1 MTLFS
6 RAITLVSMDVAGAS
20 PAPSAPDAGGDRRED
35 GAPGAERIQ
44 GADRRRL
51 IAEASALLEE
61 AGPEG
66 FSLRGLVKR
75 TGSSTQ
81 AVYTL
86 FGGKSGLLDA
96 VYADTCVKL
105 CAAVSAAALGGSG
118 PVAGVTAMI
127 MAYREFAMRHP
138 ALYSL
143 VFSRPIPAYRPS
155 RQSLAAASETKD
167 KLIAAVAAGR
177 AAGALGAAAA
187 AATDDELAERVW
199 TIAHGMV
206 SLERVCMLTSDTPAR
221 LEAAVTALLRN

>member
-6 RAITLVSMDVAGAS
+6 VTITLVSMDLGGTQAAS
-20 PAPSAPDAGGDRRED
+20 ARTRRED
-35 GAPGAERIQ
+35 GAPGGQVAQ

-66 FSLRGLVKR
+66 FSLRVLVKR

-86 FGGKSGLLDA
+86 FGGKNGLLDA
-96 VYADTCVKL
+96 VYADACLALSAT
-105 CAAVSAAALGGSG
+105 VSAAAGNGPG

-127 MAYREFAMRHP
+127 MAYREFAIEHP

-155 RQSLAAASETKD
+155 QQSLAAASETKD
-167 KLIAAVAAGR
+167 KLIAAVAVAR

-187 AATDDELAERVW
+187 AATNDELAERVW
-199 TIAHGMV
+199 TITHGMV
-206 SLERVCMLTSDTPAR
+206 SLERAWMLASDTPAR
-221 LEAAVTALLRN
+221 LEAAVTGLLSY

>member
-6 RAITLVSMDVAGAS
+6 VTITLVSMDLGGMQAAS
-20 PAPSAPDAGGDRRED
+20 ARARRED
-35 GAPGAERIQ
+35 EAPGGEVAQ

-66 FSLRGLVKR
+66 FSLRVLVKR

-86 FGGKSGLLDA
+86 FGGKNGLLDA
-96 VYADTCVKL
+96 VYADACLALSAT
-105 CAAVSAAALGGSG
+105 VSAAAAAGNGPGPG

-127 MAYREFAMRHP
+127 MAYREFAIEHP

-155 RQSLAAASETKD
+155 QQSLAAASETKD
-167 KLIAAVAAGR
+167 KLIAAVAVAR

-187 AATDDELAERVW
+187 AATNDELAERVW
-199 TIAHGMV
+199 TITHGMV
-206 SLERVCMLTSDTPAR
+206 SLERAWMLASDTPAR
-221 LEAAVTALLRN
+221 LEAAVTGLLSY

>member
-20 PAPSAPDAGGDRRED
+20 SAPARPAADAGRDRRED
-35 GAPGAERIQ
+35 GQPGT
-44 GADRRRL
+44 DRRRL

-66 FSLRGLVKR
+66 FSLRLLVKR
-75 TGSSTQ
+75 AGSSTQ

-96 VYADTCVKL
+96 VYAST
-105 CAAVSAAALGGSG
+105 CAALSTAISAARGGCG

-127 MAYREFAMRHP
+127 MAYREFAIRHP

-155 RQSLAAASETKD
+155 EQSLAAASETKD
-167 KLIAAVAAGR
+167 KLVSAVAVAR
-177 AAGALGAAAA
+177 AAGALGTAAAS
-187 AATDDELAERVW
+187 ATDDELAERVW
-199 TIAHGMV
+199 AIAHGMV
-206 SLERVCMLTSDTPAR
+206 SLERVWALTSDVPTR